1 MARRALVIGGS
12 IAGLFAANALRRI
25 GWDVTV
31 FERVGEPLA
40 GRGAGIGTHSELIA
54 ALRRLGLPVDD
65 TIGVRVLTRLCL
77 DRSGRLT
84 HRLSVPQLQSSWGRI
99 HSLLKDALP
108 ASSYRL
114 GMSLER
120 FEQDA
125 SGVTATFAD
134 GTRERGDLLVGAD
147 GIRST
152 VREVLWPEVQPR
164 YAGYVAWR
172 GLVEESAFPREIH
185 RELFESYAMCLPD
198 GEMMLTYPVPGRDN
212 DTRPGRR
219 CYNLMWYRPADYHRT
234 LAELC
239 TDAAGRCHGSSIPPP
254 LLRPEVGAKVRAD
267 AHALLAPQI
276 AALTELIEQLFFQAI
291 FDLESPR
298 MALGRVALVGD
309 AAFVARPHVGV
320 GVTKAALDGEALA
333 RELAATA
340 DAEGAL
346 DAYDRSRRRFGSGL
360 VARGRALGAYIE
372 ARLKPPSERT
382 ESDRQPPPE
391 YLLREIGAISL
402 QLRELVE

>member
-25 GWDVTV
+25 GWNVTV

-40 GRGAGIGTHSELIA
+40 GRGAGIGTHGELLA
-54 ALRRLGLPVDD
+54 ALRRLELPVDD
-65 TIGVRVLTRLCL
+65 TIGVRVATRICL
-77 DRSGRLT
+77 DRSGRVT
-84 HRLSVPQLQSSWGRI
+84 HCLPVPQLQSSWGRI
-99 HSLLKDALP
+99 YHLLKDALP
-108 ASSYRL
+108 AASYRA
-114 GMSLER
+114 GSSLER

-125 SGVTATFAD
+125 SGVTAMFAD
-134 GTRERGDLLVGAD
+134 GTHERGELLVGAD
-147 GIRST
+147 GIRSS
-152 VREVLWPEVQPR
+152 VREILWPQVQPR

-172 GLVEESAFPREIH
+172 GLVDESAFPPEIH

-219 CYNLMWYRPADYHRT
+219 CYNLIWYQPTDYRTT

-239 TDAAGRCHGSSIPPP
+239 TDASGRCHGSSIPPP
-254 LLRPEVGAKVRAD
+254 LLRPEVGAKVRA
-267 AHALLAPQI
+267 AARELLAPQI
-276 AALTELIEQLFFQAI
+276 AALMALVDPLFFQAI

-298 MALGRVALVGD
+298 MALGRVALAGD

-320 GVTKAALDGEALA
+320 GVTKAALDAEALA
-333 RELAATA
+333 RELAAAA
-340 DAEGAL
+340 DVQAAL
-346 DAYDRSRRRFGSGL
+346 EAYDRSRRRFGSWL
-360 VARGRALGAYIE
+360 VARGRGLGAYIE

-391 YLLREIGAISL
+391 FLLREIGAIAL
-402 QLRELVE
+402 QSRQLME

>member
-54 ALRRLGLPVDD
+54 ALCRLGLPVDD
-65 TIGVRVLTRLCL
+65 TIGVRVPMRICL
-77 DRSGRLT
+77 DRSGRVT
-84 HRLSVPQLQSSWGRI
+84 HRLSAPQLQSSWGRI
-99 HSLLKDALP
+99 YSLLKEALP
-108 ASSYRL
+108 GASYRL

-125 SGVTATFAD
+125 AGVAAMFSD
-134 GTRERGDLLVGAD
+134 GTRERGDLLIGAD

-152 VREVLWPEVQPR
+152 VRESLWPRVQPR

-172 GLVEESAFPREIH
+172 GLVDESAFPPEIH
-185 RELFESYAMCLPD
+185 RELFACYAMCLPE

-219 CYNLMWYRPADYHRT
+219 CYNLMWYRPADYHRA
-234 LAELC
+234 LRELC
-239 TDAAGRCHGSSIPPP
+239 TDASGRCHGTSIPPP
-254 LLRPEVGAKVRAD
+254 LLRPEIGAQVRAQ
-267 AHALLAPQI
+267 ARELLAPQI
-276 AALTELIEQLFFQAI
+276 AALMERIEQLFFQAI

-320 GVTKAALDGEALA
+320 GVTKAALDAEALA
-333 RELAATA
+333 RELEASA
-340 DAEGAL
+340 DVEVAL
-346 DAYDRSRRRFGSGL
+346 DAYDRSRRPFGERL
-360 VARGRALGAYIE
+360 VARGRRLGAYIE
-372 ARLKPPSERT
+372 ARLKPPAERT
-382 ESDRQPPPE
+382 ESDLQPPPE
-391 YLLREIGAISL
+391 FLMREIGAISL
-402 QLRELVE
+402 QSGQLMG